1 MEIQEEKEDEVSF
14 GEASARG
21 DGSGGSPARYFGE
34 VRGEWEWENGFHG
47 YKKMCSIE
55 LRF

>member
-34 VRGEWEWENGFHG
+34 VRGEWEWENRFHG

>member
-21 DGSGGSPARYFGE
+21 DGSE